1 MLNTN
6 IRSSM
11 IRPFSVLLILTC
23 LLSTTWR
30 SSALVPDPK
39 QPSSLFRI
47 EKVSSRERALDVHVL
62 RGWSVTVGEFAETQ
76 QNSISRGEAVKK
88 LTRTLNDDGVIMS
101 TAGDTPLVTFAA
113 IYTGEDGEELP
124 EWITRTNGVVGSVDC
139 QVRKRDVDI
148 GDDNKSSPIPWPHV
162 YRKNLFVD
170 PRMRRMG
177 MALAL
182 VRADKS
188 YAYERGVGAIVLDID
203 PANETGAIQ
212 LYLKEGFEFVEE
224 GIMVCPL
231 A

>member
-1 MLNTN
+1 ML
-6 IRSSM
+6 
-11 IRPFSVLLILTC
+11 LH
-23 LLSTTWR
+23 
-30 SSALVPDPK
+30 DEE
-39 QPSSLFRI
+39 LFCVR
-47 EKVSSRERALDVHVL
+47 
-62 RGWSVTVGEFAETQ
+62 FYETE
-76 QNSISRGEAVKK
+76 QNSISRGEAVEEFS
-88 LTRTLNDDGVIMS
+88 RTLNDDGVIIS

-113 IYTGEDGEELP
+113 FYTGEDGEELP
-124 EWITRTNGVVGSVDC
+124 EWITRTNGVVGSLDC

-148 GDDNKSSPIPWPHV
+148 GDDNECPPIPWPHL

-182 VRADKS
+182 VRAVKS
-188 YAYERGVGAIVLDID
+188 YAYERGLSAIVLDID

-212 LYLKEGFEFVEE
+212 LNRKEGFEFVDE